1 MVLCCNKLRLPEICV
16 HPQRSVLMRNQIR
29 YAWVAW
35 TLVVWTQ
42 LASLNQHNGT
52 THCSRVVPL
61 SSRATC
67 GRPSVSPSASSPD
80 CFVVDTGCTY
90 SIFDLALRPYLG
102 LPLGGVPGTA
112 PTGAVELKLYRPP
125 DGRVGSLAF
134 TRSPVA
140 CWDLSSCSAKG
151 LGPTYRASS
160 EWIS

>member
-1 MVLCCNKLRLPEICV
+1 
-16 HPQRSVLMRNQIR
+16 MRNQIR

-42 LASLNQHNGT
+42 LAWLTNAKAPTRSFAESFHFEPSDLWSPI
-52 THCSRVVPL
+52 CIPVRVKTRDYL
-61 SSRATC
+61 
-67 GRPSVSPSASSPD
+67 
-80 CFVVDTGCTY
+80 FVVDTGCTY

-134 TRSPVA
+134 TRSLVA
-140 CWDLSSCSAKG
+140 CWDLSLFRERAGSNIQG
-151 LGPTYRASS
+151 ILGVDFFEGVDHPH
-160 EWIS
+160 